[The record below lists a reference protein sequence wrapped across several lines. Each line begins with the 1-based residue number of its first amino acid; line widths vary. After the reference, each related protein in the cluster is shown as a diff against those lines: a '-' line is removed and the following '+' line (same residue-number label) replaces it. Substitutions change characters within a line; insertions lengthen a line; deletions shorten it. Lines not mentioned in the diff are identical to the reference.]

1 VERRKKAKL
10 LEDAEADRALCSAA
24 VATAPLQYVL
34 PDALPTP
41 ENLAAAER
49 KLARLDRKARGR
61 ERRLFHGMFG

>member
-1 VERRKKAKL
+1 MSTLSRVGRFLASTSL
-10 LEDAEADRALCSAA
+10 LVSAA

-34 PDALPTP
+34 PGALPTA

-49 KLARLDRKARGR
+49 KLARLDQKARGR